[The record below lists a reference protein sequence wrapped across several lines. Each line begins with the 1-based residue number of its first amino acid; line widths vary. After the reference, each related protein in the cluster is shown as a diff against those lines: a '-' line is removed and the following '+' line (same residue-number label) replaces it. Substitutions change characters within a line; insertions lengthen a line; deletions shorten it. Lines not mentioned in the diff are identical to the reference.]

1 MSADRAWPL
10 LAAVSGWYLLGLS
23 VTVALVVYPAFA
35 RVGPDRW
42 PAYHRL
48 HSSAIT
54 RAVGPAWLVEGVA
67 TAGWLIDRLGWGW
80 GWGWGGD
87 GGGRLTVLALVHT
100 AGAAATVGLTVAGA
114 VPRHA
119 ALAAGFDR
127 AAHGRLLVAHRWR
140 TVAWTVAAVSATVAL
155 LD

>member
-10 LAAVSGWYLLGLS
+10 FAAVSGWYLLGLS

-35 RVGPDRW
+35 RVGAVQWPD
-42 PAYHRL
+42 YHRL

-67 TAGWLIDRLGWGW
+67 TAGWLIDRLATG
-80 GWGWGGD
+80 
-87 GGGRLTVLALVHT
+87 GGGRLTVLAQVHA
-100 AGAAATVGLTVAGA
+100 AGAAATVLLTVAGA

-119 ALAAGFDR
+119 ALAGGFDR

>member
-35 RVGPDRW
+35 RVGAVEW
-42 PAYHRL
+42 PAYHRQ
-48 HSSAIT
+48 HSSTIT

-67 TAGWLIDRLGWGW
+67 TVGWLVQRAGGNGSGW
-80 GWGWGGD
+80 
-87 GGGRLTVLALVHT
+87 LTVLALVH
-100 AGAAATVGLTVAGA
+100 AVAAAATVALTVAGA
-114 VPRHA
+114 VPRHQ
-119 ALAAGFDR
+119 ALAGGFDPV
-127 AAHGRLLVAHRWR
+127 AHGRLLTAHHWR
-140 TVAWTVAAVSATVAL
+140 TAAWALAAVTATLGL